1 MVRRRRRRRIH
12 QRKQRQTKTNCFIAS
27 RRAAAPPVLPPPSSV
42 LSSLLSPCPVCLHL
56 HCISRTVDGLL
67 RGERGNSVVA
77 LTQPLSDPV
86 TALS

>member
-1 MVRRRRRRRIH
+1 MVRRRRRIH

-27 RRAAAPPVLPPPSSV
+27 RRAAPPAPVLPPR
-42 LSSLLSPCPVCLHL
+42 SSLLSPCPVCLHL